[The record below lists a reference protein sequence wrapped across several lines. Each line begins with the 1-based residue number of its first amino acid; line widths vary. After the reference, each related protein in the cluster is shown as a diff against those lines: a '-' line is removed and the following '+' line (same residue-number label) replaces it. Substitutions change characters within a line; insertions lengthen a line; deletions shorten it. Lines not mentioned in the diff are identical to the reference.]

1 MQVGVS
7 QESRNFLIFLILD
20 EVAQEMIRA
29 SKVWPYYTPWTLSDV
44 KTAAWLVE
52 NDHLTQLEIVV
63 FSSDLES
70 TSITKELDSIR
81 RVASKELSKPDE
93 KILIKP
99 KGLDI
104 FCYFSFISLT
114 RQVHSKSCVQYF
126 STPSLTNYQH
136 FKVKT
141 NSK

>member
-7 QESRNFLIFLILD
+7 QEIINFLIFLILD

-52 NDHLTQLEIVV
+52 NDHLTQLEKVM

-70 TSITKELDSIR
+70 TSITSELDSIR
-81 RVASKELSKPDE
+81 RVASKDLSKPDE
-93 KILIKP
+93 EILIKP
-99 KGLDI
+99 IQGLNI
-104 FCYFSFISLT
+104 FFLLLLFLLNTKLHSRSCDHLYKQLTFSSL
-114 RQVHSKSCVQYF
+114 
-126 STPSLTNYQH
+126 N
-136 FKVKT
+136 
-141 NSK
+141 

>member
-1 MQVGVS
+1 MCVKTS
-7 QESRNFLIFLILD
+7 LNDFFYDILTAV
-20 EVAQEMIRA
+20 EL
-29 SKVWPYYTPWTLSDV
+29 SKEITAAWPYYTPWTLSDV
-44 KTAAWLVE
+44 KTVAWLVE
-52 NDHLTQLEIVV
+52 NDHLTQLEKVM

-104 FCYFSFISLT
+104 FCYFSFYIS
-114 RQVHSKSCVQYF
+114 Y
-126 STPSLTNYQH
+126 TPSIQ
-136 FKVKT
+136 
-141 NSK
+141 

>member
-1 MQVGVS
+1 MIFYDILTAVELS
-7 QESRNFLIFLILD
+7 KEITASSR
-20 EVAQEMIRA
+20 
-29 SKVWPYYTPWTLSDV
+29 VWPYYTPWTLSDV

-104 FCYFSFISLT
+104 FCYFSFYIS
-114 RQVHSKSCVQYF
+114 Y
-126 STPSLTNYQH
+126 TPSIQ
-136 FKVKT
+136 
-141 NSK
+141 